1 MLRYQRYWTLERLRG
16 LVQVLQSLGFYEDDA
31 WFLGPDVAQ
40 WPIHSALLQ
49 GDFSHPLSQTADGLS
64 LLVEV
69 HVLSPGRSG
78 LKNRTYRRPFFPEK
92 MEDVTVERL
101 AQIYQ
106 ERNQRRTRR
115 KREPVDQPG
124 FELAIGLVPGM
135 EFWTPERLAWLVE
148 VMKSFAH
155 HDDAGGWCFGAE
167 PQLIGPVRSV
177 RPYYVDWMAAFDPTI
192 VHIGGSANA
201 LKEVRSG
208 NYKDA
213 DQFFNAAY
221 FWRATDR
228 YAPHNVYTSFAKL
241 DELNKAK
248 GYTSSTFTGF
258 ARKADQP
265 SKKLDAKTININIS
279 YNLFNVRYNYDPG
292 CNCYERYLAGEKH
305 MDRESGHIKPKVVI
319 AMKVPTHLGM
329 EDGMR
334 EQMTTLGS
342 GTAYVF
348 QDGTVTIGTW
358 NKKDK
363 KDQIKFVNQAG
374 DEITLDRGQTW
385 ISITAPEKS
394 VTWQ

>member
-1 MLRYQRYWTLERLRG
+1 MDGHPYSPHQNRRQRLRHWVATHKKASILIGIG
-16 LVQVLQSLGFYEDDA
+16 LVFVLAGGGAAIYFAFKPKTQAAPTPKPAAVAPKPEPEKPKFYSPLTGLE
-31 WFLGPDVAQ
+31 VADE
-40 WPIHSALLQ
+40 AA
-49 GDFSHPLSQTADGLS
+49 TKK
-64 LLVEV
+64 EV
-69 HVLSPGRSG
+69 TGIMIENSEWARPQSG
-78 LKNRTYRRPFFPEK
+78 LKDAGVVFEAIAEGGITRFAA
-92 MEDVTVERL
+92 L
-101 AQIYQ
+101 YQ
-106 ERNQRRTRR
+106 ESN
-115 KREPVDQPG
+115 
-124 FELAIGLVPGM
+124 
-135 EFWTPERLAWLVE
+135 
-148 VMKSFAH
+148 
-155 HDDAGGWCFGAE
+155 

>member
-1 MLRYQRYWTLERLRG
+1 MA
-16 LVQVLQSLGFYEDDA
+16 VGF
-31 WFLGPDVAQ
+31 
-40 WPIHSALLQ
+40 
-49 GDFSHPLSQTADGLS
+49 
-64 LLVEV
+64 
-69 HVLSPGRSG
+69 
-78 LKNRTYRRPFFPEK
+78 
-92 MEDVTVERL
+92 L
-101 AQIYQ
+101 A
-106 ERNQRRTRR
+106 
-115 KREPVDQPG
+115 
-124 FELAIGLVPGM
+124 
-135 EFWTPERLAWLVE
+135 
-148 VMKSFAH
+148 
-155 HDDAGGWCFGAE
+155 
-167 PQLIGPVRSV
+167 
-177 RPYYVDWMAAFDPTI
+177 
-192 VHIGGSANA
+192 
-201 LKEVRSG
+201 
-208 NYKDA
+208 
-213 DQFFNAAY
+213 
-221 FWRATDR
+221 
-228 YAPHNVYTSFAKL
+228 
-241 DELNKAK
+241 
-248 GYTSSTFTGF
+248 
-258 ARKADQP
+258 
-265 SKKLDAKTININIS
+265 ININIS